1 MHFISENYTFTEAVL
16 MLLTEPII
24 IGVGTLVFMATTLLL
39 TCFFSA
45 HYTYNESNTSLSKIW
60 AVIPVLSVIS
70 GLLTSLIFALAIA
83 YFVDLDKGYYQASGT
98 IESVEHRTE
107 YAGEIEGDYTISLK
121 LENGDL
127 VDIQMPLQSPESI
140 EPGDDF
146 TLQSELIFNR
156 HEVKDFTPIEK
167 LHYWPKRQS
176 LGCSQFPTPYFSV
189 DLIVDGEVVKG
200 HSD

>member
-1 MHFISENYTFTEAVL
+1 MYFIPESYTFTEAIL
-16 MLLTEPII
+16 MLLTQPII
-24 IGVGTLVFMATTLLL
+24 IAAGVLVLVATILST
-39 TCFFSA
+39 S
-45 HYTYNESNTSLSKIW
+45 HYLYSKLELSFSKIW
-60 AVIPVLSVIS
+60 AISLTLSFIS
-70 GLLTSLIFALAIA
+70 GILTSLIFALITVS
-83 YFVDLDKGYYQASGT
+83 FVDLDKGYYQASGT

-107 YAGEIEGDYTISLK
+107 YAGEIDGDYTISLK

-167 LHYWPKRQS
+167 LHYFPDRKS
-176 LGCSQFPTPYFSV
+176 LGTSQFPTPYFTV
-189 DLIVDGEVVKG
+189 DLIVDGDVVKG
-200 HSD
+200 GSN